1 MDGAVHARQIAIP
14 DDVGQ
19 HTTLQRP
26 DYHDAFSVPPGALA
40 GLPAEAV
47 LRRVLE
53 QSRPALRRFV
63 RTGWRFGLGFP
74 LAPFPA
80 PGHVL
85 GWPISASTPQAVT
98 GDQRSR
104 LLTVQLV
111 LHTSDHAVVF
121 ATFVRYEHPA
131 ASVLWAAAGPLHR
144 RIVPALPR
152 DAARGH
158 R

>member
-98 GDQRSR
+98 GD
-104 LLTVQLV
+104 
-111 LHTSDHAVVF
+111 HAVVF

-144 RIVPALPR
+144 RIVPALLR

>member
-1 MDGAVHARQIAIP
+1 MDGAVRARQIAIP
-14 DDVGQ
+14 DDVRQ
-19 HTTLQRP
+19 RSTLHRP
-26 DYHDAFSVPPGALA
+26 DYQDAFGVPPGALA
-40 GLPAEAV
+40 GLSAEAV

-104 LLTVQLV
+104 LLTAQLV
-111 LHTSDHAVVF
+111 LRTSEHAVVF

-131 ASVLWAAAGPLHR
+131 ASALWAVVGPLHR
-144 RIVPALPR
+144 RIVPFALR